1 MTSKRSIA
9 HLGAIAGIIAVVGAT
24 LPVSAAAQTATDVN
38 DQIRKLQNEIRTI
51 QKQYQAQIRGLQ
63 KQLDDL
69 KAAQTA
75 PKPAPVPPT
84 ASAALPAGA
93 AKPLEI
99 PPTAGVLPP
108 PAVAEAKRGG
118 FLGSGIDLTVGGYIE
133 AASIYRTRNETAD
146 ISSNF
151 NTAIPFPN
159 SPNYYL
165 TEFRFSA
172 HQTRLT
178 LLGQG
183 KVDPDTALA
192 GYVETDFQSA
202 PADSNS
208 IESNSYTPR
217 LRQAYATL
225 DRIDLGFH
233 LLGGQVYTL
242 LTLFN
247 HDMTPHQEDIP
258 LTIDG
263 QYVVGFTW
271 TRNPQFRVVQELGKS
286 VFVGFSLESPQTLL
300 FSGPNPPL
308 VPTMV
313 SNPGGNHLNP
323 LAQYSTDIA
332 PALVAKMVYEPG
344 WGHYELYGIGRL
356 FRSRAAFAN
365 RTIWGG
371 GGGAGAILPIIPK
384 ELDFQA
390 DFLYGDGI
398 GRYGTSQFPDVAIK
412 PTGVLA
418 PIPELQALTGLIG
431 HPTDAL
437 DLYAYAGIERAGQ
450 TSFTVDG
457 TLPFGYGNPL
467 YNNSGC
473 LHEGSTLCAANT
485 SRVWQVAG
493 GGWYSLYKGSYG
505 MLRIGAQGSYTRRY
519 IFKGIGGSPSTD
531 EGMFF
536 TSLRYYPPPERRI
549 VAEHAA
555 CRRRP
560 SRAGH
565 FRAAFRWHRE
575 VDDRPERHDARRI
588 DGWIALVIV
597 VLDMVEVHRL
607 GDAGQAVDV
616 AGEAPERRVIDDASQ
631 VALEVAVIGGVEPH

>member
-1 MTSKRSIA
+1 MQQLQNQIQGIQRHYEAEIRSIQKR
-9 HLGAIAGIIAVVGAT
+9 HET
-24 LPVSAAAQTATDVN
+24 
-38 DQIRKLQNEIRTI
+38 EIRN
-51 QKQYQAQIRGLQ
+51 LQ
-63 KQLDDL
+63 RQLDDL
-69 KAAQTA
+69 KAAQAA
-75 PKPAPVPPT
+75 PKPAPIPPT
-84 ASAALPAGA
+84 AGLAPPTAAGSPT
-93 AKPLEI
+93 PLQI
-99 PPTAGVLPP
+99 PPTAGVLPPPAQAAPPP

-118 FLGSGIDLTVGGYIE
+118 FLGSGIDLTVGGFIE

-159 SPNYYL
+159 SPNYHL
-165 TEFRFSA
+165 SELRFSA
-172 HQTRLT
+172 HQTRLS

-183 KVDPDTALA
+183 KVDPDTALGA
-192 GYVETDFQSA
+192 YVESDFQSA
-202 PADSNS
+202 PADANS
-208 IESNSYTPR
+208 VQSNSYTPR

-225 DRIDLGFH
+225 DRSDLGFH
-233 LLGGQVYTL
+233 LLGGQAYSF

-247 HDMTPHQEDIP
+247 HDMTPRQEDIP

-271 TRNPQFRVVQELGKS
+271 TRNPQFRVVQDLGKAVS
-286 VFVGFSLESPQTLL
+286 VGFSLESPQALL
-300 FSGPNPPL
+300 FNGPNAPL
-308 VPTMV
+308 VPTTV

-332 PALVAKMVYEPG
+332 PDLVAKMVFEPG

-384 ELDFQA
+384 QLDFQA

-398 GRYGTSQFPDVAIK
+398 GRYGTSQLPDVAIK
-412 PTGVLA
+412 PTGILA

-437 DLYAYAGIERAGQ
+437 DLYVYAGIEQAGQ
-450 TSFTVDG
+450 TSFTVSG

-473 LHEGSTLCAANT
+473 LHEGSALCAQNT

-493 GGWYSLYKGSYG
+493 GAWYSLYKGSYG

-519 IFKGIGGSPSTD
+519 IFKGIGVRPAPTKACS
-531 EGMFF
+531 
-536 TSLRYYPPPERRI
+536 SLRCGITLPPES
-549 VAEHAA
+549 V
-555 CRRRP
+555 
-560 SRAGH
+560 
-565 FRAAFRWHRE
+565 
-575 VDDRPERHDARRI
+575 
-588 DGWIALVIV
+588 
-597 VLDMVEVHRL
+597 
-607 GDAGQAVDV
+607 
-616 AGEAPERRVIDDASQ
+616 
-631 VALEVAVIGGVEPH
+631 

>member
-1 MTSKRSIA
+1 MTAPRLPIRILRHRFA
-9 HLGAIAGIIAVVGAT
+9 LAIGLGCAV
-24 LPVSAAAQTATDVN
+24 LPVPALAQTAAPVDE
-38 DQIRKLQNEIRTI
+38 QIKQLQSEIRNTQKHYETEIRNI
-51 QKQYQAQIRGLQ
+51 QKQHATEIRNLQ
-63 KQLDDL
+63 RQLDDL
-69 KAAQTA
+69 KAAQAA
-75 PKPAPVPPT
+75 PKPSPPPAPG
-84 ASAALPAGA
+84 APA
-93 AKPLEI
+93 PLQI

-108 PAVAEAKRGG
+108 PAQAAPPPPLAVAEAKRGG

-151 NTAIPFPN
+151 NTALPFPN
-159 SPNYYL
+159 SPNYHL
-165 TEFRFSA
+165 TELRFSA
-172 HQTRLT
+172 HQTRLS

-192 GYVETDFQSA
+192 GYVESDFQSA

-225 DRIDLGFH
+225 DRSDLGLH
-233 LLGGQVYTL
+233 LLGGQIYTL

-247 HDMTPHQEDIP
+247 HDMTPRQEDIP

-271 TRNPQFRVVQELGKS
+271 TRNPQFRIVQDLGKS
-286 VFVGFSLESPQTLL
+286 VSVGFSLESPQTLL
-300 FSGPNPPL
+300 FNGPNAPL
-308 VPTMV
+308 VPTTV

-332 PALVAKMVYEPG
+332 PDMVAKAVFEPG
-344 WGHYELYGIGRL
+344 WGHYELYGLGRL

-371 GGGAGAILPIIPK
+371 GGGAGAILPLVPK
-384 ELDFQA
+384 QLDLQA
-390 DFLYGDGI
+390 DFLYGAGI
-398 GRYGTSQFPDVAIK
+398 GRYGTSQLPDVAIK
-412 PTGVLA
+412 PTGILA
-418 PIPELQALTGLIG
+418 PVPGLQVLVGLVG

-437 DLYAYAGIERAGQ
+437 DLYVYGGLEQAGQ
-450 TSFTVDG
+450 TSFTVNG

-473 LHEGSTLCAANT
+473 LHEGSTLCAENT

-493 GGWYSLYKGSYG
+493 GAWYSLYKGSYG

-519 IFKGIGGSPSTD
+519 IFKGMGGSPSTD

-536 TSLRYYPPPERRI
+536 TSLRYYPPP
-549 VAEHAA
+549 
-555 CRRRP
+555 
-560 SRAGH
+560 
-565 FRAAFRWHRE
+565 
-575 VDDRPERHDARRI
+575 
-588 DGWIALVIV
+588 
-597 VLDMVEVHRL
+597 
-607 GDAGQAVDV
+607 
-616 AGEAPERRVIDDASQ
+616 
-631 VALEVAVIGGVEPH
+631 

>member
-1 MTSKRSIA
+1 MMAPQLPIRI
-9 HLGAIAGIIAVVGAT
+9 LGDRFALAIGLGCAV
-24 LPVSAAAQTATDVN
+24 LPVPVLAQTAVPGD
-38 DQIRKLQNEIRTI
+38 DPIKELQNEIRNVQKHYETEIRNI
-51 QKQYQAQIRGLQ
+51 QKQHDTEIRNLQ
-63 KQLDDL
+63 RQLDDL
-69 KAAQTA
+69 KAAQAA
-75 PKPAPVPPT
+75 PRPAPVPPT
-84 ASAALPAGA
+84 AGLGPPTAPGAPA
-93 AKPLEI
+93 PLQI
-99 PPTAGVLPP
+99 PSTAGVLPPPSTRGAPPP

-118 FLGSGIDLTVGGYIE
+118 WLASGIDLTLGGYIE

-159 SPNYYL
+159 SPNYHL
-165 TEFRFSA
+165 TELRFSA
-172 HQTRLT
+172 HQTRLD
-178 LLGQG
+178 LLGQA

-225 DRIDLGFH
+225 DRSDLGLH
-233 LLGGQVYTL
+233 LLGGQTYTL

-247 HDMTPHQEDIP
+247 HDMTPRQEDIP

-263 QYVVGFTW
+263 QYAVGFTW
-271 TRNPQFRVVQELGKS
+271 TRNPQFRVVKDLDEGVS
-286 VFVGFSLESPQTLL
+286 AGFSLESPQALI
-300 FSGPNPPL
+300 FSGPNAPL
-308 VPTMV
+308 VPTTV

-332 PALVAKMVYEPG
+332 PDMVAKVSFDAG

-371 GGGAGAILPIIPK
+371 GGGAGAILPLIPK
-384 ELDFQA
+384 QLDFQA

-398 GRYGTSQFPDVAIK
+398 GRYGTSQLPDVAVK
-412 PTGVLA
+412 PTGILA
-418 PIPELQALTGLIG
+418 PVPGLQALVGLIG

-437 DLYAYAGIERAGQ
+437 DLYIYGGLEQAGQ
-450 TSFTVDG
+450 TSFTVGG

-467 YNNSGC
+467 YDNSGC
-473 LHEGSTLCAANT
+473 LHEGSALCAENT

-493 GGWYSLYKGSYG
+493 GAWYSLYNGSYG
-505 MLRIGAQGSYTRRY
+505 TLRIGAQGSYTRRY
-519 IFKGIGGSPSTD
+519 IFNGIGGSPSTD

-536 TSLRYYPPPERRI
+536 TSLRYYPPP
-549 VAEHAA
+549 
-555 CRRRP
+555 
-560 SRAGH
+560 
-565 FRAAFRWHRE
+565 
-575 VDDRPERHDARRI
+575 
-588 DGWIALVIV
+588 
-597 VLDMVEVHRL
+597 
-607 GDAGQAVDV
+607 
-616 AGEAPERRVIDDASQ
+616 
-631 VALEVAVIGGVEPH
+631 

>member
-1 MTSKRSIA
+1 MAATQLPLRILRDELA
-9 HLGAIAGIIAVVGAT
+9 LAIGLGCAV
-24 LPVSAAAQTATDVN
+24 LPMPALAQTTPVN
-38 DQIRKLQNEIRTI
+38 DPIKQLQSEIRNVQKHYETEIRNI
-51 QKQYQAQIRGLQ
+51 QKQHETEIRNLQ
-63 KQLDDL
+63 RQLDDL
-69 KAAQTA
+69 KAVQAA
-75 PKPAPVPPT
+75 PKPSLPP
-84 ASAALPAGA
+84 AQAALPPA
-93 AKPLEI
+93 AV
-99 PPTAGVLPP
+99 T
-108 PAVAEAKRGG
+108 EAKRGG
-118 FLGSGIDLTVGGYIE
+118 FLSSGIDLTVGGYIE

-159 SPNYYL
+159 SPNYHL
-165 TEFRFSA
+165 SELRFSA
-172 HQTRLT
+172 HQTRLS

-225 DRIDLGFH
+225 DRSDLGLH
-233 LLGGQVYTL
+233 LVGGQIYTL

-247 HDMTPHQEDIP
+247 HDMTPRQEDIP

-271 TRNPQFRVVQELGKS
+271 TRNPQFRVVQDLDKS
-286 VFVGFSLESPQTLL
+286 VSVGFSLESPQALI
-300 FSGPNPPL
+300 FNGPNAPL
-308 VPTMV
+308 VPTTV

-332 PALVAKMVYEPG
+332 PDMVAKIVVEPG

-371 GGGAGAILPIIPK
+371 GGGAGAILPLVPK
-384 ELDFQA
+384 QLDLQA

-398 GRYGTSQFPDVAIK
+398 GRYGTSQLPDVAIK
-412 PTGVLA
+412 PTGILV
-418 PIPELQALTGLIG
+418 PVPGLQALVGLID

-437 DLYAYAGIERAGQ
+437 DLYVYGGLEQAGQ
-450 TSFTVDG
+450 TSFTVNG

-473 LHEGSTLCAANT
+473 LREGSTLCAQNT

-493 GGWYSLYKGSYG
+493 GAWYSLYKGSYG
-505 MLRIGAQGSYTRRY
+505 MLRIGAQGSYTRRN

-536 TSLRYYPPPERRI
+536 TSLRYYPPP
-549 VAEHAA
+549 
-555 CRRRP
+555 
-560 SRAGH
+560 
-565 FRAAFRWHRE
+565 
-575 VDDRPERHDARRI
+575 
-588 DGWIALVIV
+588 
-597 VLDMVEVHRL
+597 
-607 GDAGQAVDV
+607 
-616 AGEAPERRVIDDASQ
+616 
-631 VALEVAVIGGVEPH
+631 

>member
-1 MTSKRSIA
+1 LVSGTRLPIRVLRNELA
-9 HLGAIAGIIAVVGAT
+9 LAIGLGCAI
-24 LPVSAAAQTATDVN
+24 LPVPVLSQTATPVN
-38 DQIRKLQNEIRTI
+38 DQIKQLQSEIRSIQKHYETEIRKLQR
-51 QKQYQAQIRGLQ
+51 
-63 KQLDDL
+63 QLDDL
-69 KAAQTA
+69 KAAQAA

-84 ASAALPAGA
+84 AGLAPPPAPEA
-93 AKPLEI
+93 PAPLQI

-108 PAVAEAKRGG
+108 PAQAAPSAPPAVVEAKRGG
-118 FLGSGIDLTVGGYIE
+118 FLGSGIDLTIGGYIE
-133 AASIYRTRNETAD
+133 VASIYRTRNETAD

-159 SPNYYL
+159 SPNYHL
-165 TEFRFSA
+165 SELRFSA
-172 HQTRLT
+172 HQSRLS
-178 LLGQG
+178 LLGQA
-183 KVDPDTALA
+183 KVDPDTVLA
-192 GYVETDFQSA
+192 GYFETDFQSA
-202 PADSNS
+202 PADANS

-225 DRIDLGFH
+225 DRSDLGLH
-233 LLGGQVYTL
+233 LLGGQTYTL

-247 HDMTPHQEDIP
+247 HDMTPRQEDIP

-271 TRNPQFRVVQELGKS
+271 TRNPQFRVVQDLDKAVS
-286 VFVGFSLESPQTLL
+286 VGFSLESPQTLL
-300 FSGPNPPL
+300 FNGPNAPL
-308 VPTMV
+308 VPTTV

-332 PALVAKMVYEPG
+332 PDMVAKVVFEPG
-344 WGHYELYGIGRL
+344 WGHYELYGLGRL

-371 GGGAGAILPIIPK
+371 GGGAGAILPLVPK
-384 ELDFQA
+384 QLDLQA

-398 GRYGTSQFPDVAIK
+398 GRYGTSQLPDVAIK
-412 PTGVLA
+412 PTGILA
-418 PIPELQALTGLIG
+418 PVPGLQALAGLIG

-437 DLYAYAGIERAGQ
+437 DLYVYGGLEQAGQ
-450 TSFTVDG
+450 TSFTVNS

-473 LHEGSTLCAANT
+473 LHEGSTLCAQNT

-493 GGWYSLYKGSYG
+493 GAWYSLYKGSYG

-536 TSLRYYPPPERRI
+536 TSLRYYPPP
-549 VAEHAA
+549 
-555 CRRRP
+555 
-560 SRAGH
+560 
-565 FRAAFRWHRE
+565 
-575 VDDRPERHDARRI
+575 
-588 DGWIALVIV
+588 
-597 VLDMVEVHRL
+597 
-607 GDAGQAVDV
+607 
-616 AGEAPERRVIDDASQ
+616 
-631 VALEVAVIGGVEPH
+631 

>member
-1 MTSKRSIA
+1 MTAPRLPIRILRHRFA
-9 HLGAIAGIIAVVGAT
+9 LAIGLGCAV
-24 LPVSAAAQTATDVN
+24 LPVPALAQTAAPVDE
-38 DQIRKLQNEIRTI
+38 QIKQLQSEIRNTQKHYETEIRNI
-51 QKQYQAQIRGLQ
+51 QKQHATEIRNLQ
-63 KQLDDL
+63 RQLDDL
-69 KAAQTA
+69 KAAQA
-75 PKPAPVPPT
+75 VPKPSPPPAPG
-84 ASAALPAGA
+84 APA
-93 AKPLEI
+93 PLQI

-108 PAVAEAKRGG
+108 PAQAAPPPPLAVAEAKRGG

-159 SPNYYL
+159 SPNYHL
-165 TEFRFSA
+165 TELRFSA
-172 HQTRLT
+172 HQTRLS

-192 GYVETDFQSA
+192 GYVESDFQSA

-225 DRIDLGFH
+225 DRSDLGLH
-233 LLGGQVYTL
+233 LLGGQIYTL

-247 HDMTPHQEDIP
+247 HDMTPRQEDIP

-271 TRNPQFRVVQELGKS
+271 TRNPQFRVVQDLGKS
-286 VFVGFSLESPQTLL
+286 VSVGFSLESPQTLL
-300 FSGPNPPL
+300 FNGPNAPL
-308 VPTMV
+308 VPTTV

-332 PALVAKMVYEPG
+332 PDMVAKAVFEPG
-344 WGHYELYGIGRL
+344 WGHYELYGLGRL

-371 GGGAGAILPIIPK
+371 GGGAGAILPLVPK
-384 ELDFQA
+384 QLDLQA
-390 DFLYGDGI
+390 DFLYGAGI
-398 GRYGTSQFPDVAIK
+398 GRYGTSQLPDVAIK
-412 PTGVLA
+412 PTGILA
-418 PIPELQALTGLIG
+418 PVPGLQVLVGLVG

-437 DLYAYAGIERAGQ
+437 DLYVYGGLEQAGQ
-450 TSFTVDG
+450 TSFTVNG

-473 LHEGSTLCAANT
+473 LHEGSTLCAENT

-493 GGWYSLYKGSYG
+493 GAWYSLYKGSYG

-519 IFKGIGGSPSTD
+519 IFKGMGGSPSTD

-536 TSLRYYPPPERRI
+536 TSLRYYPPP
-549 VAEHAA
+549 
-555 CRRRP
+555 
-560 SRAGH
+560 
-565 FRAAFRWHRE
+565 
-575 VDDRPERHDARRI
+575 
-588 DGWIALVIV
+588 
-597 VLDMVEVHRL
+597 
-607 GDAGQAVDV
+607 
-616 AGEAPERRVIDDASQ
+616 
-631 VALEVAVIGGVEPH
+631 

>member
-1 MTSKRSIA
+1 MMAPQLPIRI
-9 HLGAIAGIIAVVGAT
+9 LGDRFALAIGLGCAV
-24 LPVSAAAQTATDVN
+24 LPVPVLAQTAVPGD
-38 DQIRKLQNEIRTI
+38 DPIKELQNEIRNVQKHHETEIRNVQKHYETEIRNI
-51 QKQYQAQIRGLQ
+51 QKQHDTEIRNLQ
-63 KQLDDL
+63 RQLDDL
-69 KAAQTA
+69 KAAQAA

-84 ASAALPAGA
+84 GGLGPPTAPGAPA
-93 AKPLEI
+93 PLQI
-99 PPTAGVLPP
+99 PSTAGVLPPPSTRGAPPP

-118 FLGSGIDLTVGGYIE
+118 WLASGIDLTLGGYIE

-159 SPNYYL
+159 SPNYHL
-165 TEFRFSA
+165 TELRFSA
-172 HQTRLT
+172 HQTRLD
-178 LLGQG
+178 LLGQA
-183 KVDPDTALA
+183 KVDLDTALA

-225 DRIDLGFH
+225 DRSDLGLH
-233 LLGGQVYTL
+233 LLGGQTYTL

-247 HDMTPHQEDIP
+247 HDMTPRQEDIP

-271 TRNPQFRVVQELGKS
+271 TRNPQFRVVKDLDEGVS
-286 VFVGFSLESPQTLL
+286 VGFSLESPQALI
-300 FSGPNPPL
+300 FNGPNAPL
-308 VPTMV
+308 VPTTV

-332 PALVAKMVYEPG
+332 PDMVAKVSFDPS

-371 GGGAGAILPIIPK
+371 GGGAGAILPLIPK
-384 ELDFQA
+384 QLDFQA

-398 GRYGTSQFPDVAIK
+398 GRYGTSQLPDVAIK
-412 PTGVLA
+412 PTGILA
-418 PIPELQALTGLIG
+418 PVPGLQALVGLIG

-437 DLYAYAGIERAGQ
+437 DLYIYGGLEQAGQ
-450 TSFTVDG
+450 TSFTVGG

-467 YNNSGC
+467 YDNSGC
-473 LHEGSTLCAANT
+473 LHEGSALCAENT

-493 GGWYSLYKGSYG
+493 GAWYSLYNGSYG
-505 MLRIGAQGSYTRRY
+505 TLRIGAQGSYTRRY
-519 IFKGIGGSPSTD
+519 IFNGIGGSPSTD

-536 TSLRYYPPPERRI
+536 TSLRYYPPP
-549 VAEHAA
+549 
-555 CRRRP
+555 
-560 SRAGH
+560 
-565 FRAAFRWHRE
+565 
-575 VDDRPERHDARRI
+575 
-588 DGWIALVIV
+588 
-597 VLDMVEVHRL
+597 
-607 GDAGQAVDV
+607 
-616 AGEAPERRVIDDASQ
+616 
-631 VALEVAVIGGVEPH
+631 